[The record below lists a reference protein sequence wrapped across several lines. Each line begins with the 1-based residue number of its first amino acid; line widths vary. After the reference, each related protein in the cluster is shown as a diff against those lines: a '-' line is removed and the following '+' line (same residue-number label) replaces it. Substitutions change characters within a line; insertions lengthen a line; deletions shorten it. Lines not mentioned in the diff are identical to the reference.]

1 MSANIFLPC
10 QSYIVDTPFFRISLG
25 NIAKGHEGI
34 SEAMAILVDKTRPVD
49 DKIGG
54 VYTTIDLSNPEN
66 ENARKFYGNLITI
79 GGSWYNIGRMSY
91 VRSGETTLMMYT
103 TDETSGPRVVTIII
117 DASPKKFIHTAHGII
132 FRSGKNVGLDYR
144 NLLKMYPQIL
154 EDLRNGR
161 EIVDDVSYDLREAV
175 IRMDRYESIIAF
187 GVAHGLYLG

>member
-1 MSANIFLPC
+1 MTIPLPC

-25 NIAKGHEGI
+25 NITDENGGIAK
-34 SEAMAILVDKTRPVD
+34 AMAILVDKTRPVD
-49 DKIGG
+49 DTIGG

-79 GGSWYNIGRMSY
+79 GGAWYNIGRMSY

-132 FRSGKNVGLDYR
+132 FRSGKSVGLDYL
-144 NLLKMYPQIL
+144 NLLKVYPHIL
-154 EDLRNGR
+154 EDFREGR
-161 EIVDDVSYDLREAV
+161 KIVDDVSYDLREAV
-175 IRMDRYESIIAF
+175 IRRDGYESMIAF